1 MSSDRVL
8 RHKAR
13 QATLSTLQ
21 ESRNATEKYRV
32 PITITCATTQNDDA
46 ADILAQF
53 SQRQQDEL
61 QEFLAPITVS
71 TAEVNQLIDEI
82 RSRWDDQQISMLLGN
97 CRQSV
102 LSSIAGPF
110 GLGGG
115 IGKLDKD
122 GGNVDTV
129 HNARSGVYATEAAQQ
144 EYLNRSEYDSAPYH
158 QHENYIGTN
167 RKNAEKLANGI
178 LVDEYTGRVFKPE
191 ERHDEQSKPN
201 LDHAVAAKIVH
212 DDAGRVLAGVN
223 GAELANMDANLHAT
237 NASVNKAKRDKTA
250 AEFKQ
255 YLEQKAPERR
265 ARIEELQSKKAPL
278 TDQERKQLAK
288 LTKQES
294 CDLDRLE
301 KIEADARSAI
311 DNKINKAYYGSAKF
325 AVNSALTSV
334 TEGVKMGT
342 QQAMGLLLTEF
353 FSACFDEISDAYQ
366 NGFHESLSNQGF
378 FDALKTRLGRISER
392 VAVKWKNALSS
403 FKEGAISGFLSNLVT
418 TLINMLVT
426 TGKRLVRVIREGLMS
441 IIRALKMAL
450 FPPKGMSTAEAG
462 DAAIKLLAT
471 GATVTLGILAE
482 EAVEKSVA
490 AFFET
495 YLPPLMP
502 LAATVSAVF
511 VGAMT
516 GIASAL
522 LVYGLDQL
530 DIFGVYSK
538 KQHTF
543 VLKELDALIES
554 SDKNINGIYDSEMAR
569 FNAMLAKLQGVG

>member
-1 MSSDRVL
+1 MPSDRVL

-13 QATLSTLQ
+13 QTKLSTLQ
-21 ESRNATEKYRV
+21 ASRDATERYRV
-32 PITITCATTQNDDA
+32 PITSTSTLPKNEDATDL
-46 ADILAQF
+46 LAQF
-53 SQRQQDEL
+53 SRQQRDEI
-61 QEFLAPITVS
+61 QAFLAPVTVS
-71 TAEVNQLIDEI
+71 TTEANQLIEEI
-82 RSRWDDQQISMLLGN
+82 RSRWDEQQVKMLLGN

-110 GLGGG
+110 GLGGVVS
-115 IGKLDKD
+115 KLDKD

-129 HNARSGVYATEAAQQ
+129 HNARSGVYATEAAQ
-144 EYLNRSEYDSAPYH
+144 EDYVNRGDYDSDSYH

-167 RKNAEKLANGI
+167 RKNSEKLANGV

-191 ERHDEQSKPN
+191 ERHNEQSKPN

-212 DDAGRVLAGVN
+212 DDAGRVLAGLD
-223 GAELANMDANLHAT
+223 GAELANIDANLHAT

-255 YLEQKAPERR
+255 YLEQTAPERR
-265 ARIEELQSKKAPL
+265 IRIEELQSKKTPL
-278 TDQERKQLAK
+278 SDQERKQLAK
-288 LTKQES
+288 LMKQES

-301 KIEADARSAI
+301 KLEAGARSAI
-311 DNKINKAYYGSAKF
+311 DNKINQAYYSSTKF
-325 AVNSALTSV
+325 AANAARTSA
-334 TEGVKMGT
+334 TEGAKMGA

-353 FSACFDEISDAYQ
+353 FSSCFDEISDAYR
-366 NGFHESLSNQGF
+366 NGFRDSLNNQGF
-378 FDALKTRLGRISER
+378 FDALKTRLGRISKR
-392 VAVKWKNALSS
+392 IAARWRDALSA

-418 TLINMLVT
+418 TLINMLIT
-426 TGKRLVRVIREGLMS
+426 TGKRLVRVIREGFMS
-441 IIRALKMAL
+441 IIKALKLAL
-450 FPPKGMSTAEAG
+450 FPPKGMTTAEAG

-530 DIFGVYSK
+530 DIFGVNSK
-538 KQHTF
+538 KKHAL

-554 SDKNINGIYDSEMAR
+554 SDKNIHEMYESEMGR
-569 FNAMLAKLQGVG
+569 FDSMLAKLQGA